1 MDSLIISINN
11 IIHAFDTTNQYD
23 DVPVLYHAD
32 LAQAVG
38 IWLSEPKRTPDE
50 ILVFSQ
56 HLSNRDVSDY
66 SQWVLVCLSSEMLS
80 LLSCATAFPDL
91 LEGIWEEII
100 FILAS
105 NINNSTSDE
114 VYVIDCANLKWMVD
128 YSTPNITPNPFLRLE
143 FLRLTHQDEYRRC
156 KEEFVYRVFQTVR
169 DVVISGDL
177 DSLQKV
183 VDLGEIC
190 NIIIDCISDSDQLMD
205 HFTFVTYCIELS
217 TMLLTIFMEHP
228 DLDDYCY
235 VPIIIFIVINTR

>member
-1 MDSLIISINN
+1 MRSLSSHSISVIEMCLTTASGSSCVCLVKCLVCYPVLQLFQIYWKVYGKRSFLSLHQISITPLQTKCMSLIAQISSGWWTIQHQ
-11 IIHAFDTTNQYD
+11 ILLLTHFYD
-23 DVPVLYHAD
+23 
-32 LAQAVG
+32 
-38 IWLSEPKRTPDE
+38 WS
-50 ILVFSQ
+50 
-56 HLSNRDVSDY
+56 
-66 SQWVLVCLSSEMLS
+66 
-80 LLSCATAFPDL
+80 
-91 LEGIWEEII
+91 
-100 FILAS
+100 
-105 NINNSTSDE
+105 
-114 VYVIDCANLKWMVD
+114 
-128 YSTPNITPNPFLRLE
+128 